1 MDVNKPEWLEQME
14 GIFETLNE
22 GVLIIDDCNT
32 ALYVNQSL
40 SEMTGYAV
48 EEIVGHGPGRFYQG
62 EDLEFL
68 LKQVRRASTE
78 GQHRYEFFAPR
89 KDGRRV
95 PTILSTRA
103 IEDPDGR
110 VFTVVLYTDIT
121 QQKEAEEKLRDA
133 NSQLEKRQQEI
144 DAELELASRVQQ
156 SLAPQGMRWGNLEVE
171 AFYSPVQTIGGD
183 FGLVTP
189 IGDHH
194 LNLLVCDVTGH
205 GISSALIANR
215 IYAETTSLLDRGAHL
230 GEMFRRLNSFVVQ
243 KIAVSGFFF
252 TMAVARFGQD
262 GRHMHFA
269 SAGHPPAFWVAGS
282 EVRRLDPRSA
292 VLGCIDDAVAPEPEE
307 NITLDRGDRV
317 VLYTDGFD
325 EVFDQ
330 HGEMLGV
337 KGLQEIVRQ
346 GARLPLAG
354 LKDHILERVEAWRH
368 GPITDDRSLVIVEVQ

>member
-1 MDVNKPEWLEQME
+1 MDLNKPDWLEQME

-22 GVLIIDDCNT
+22 GVLIFDDCDRC
-32 ALYVNQSL
+32 LYSNDSVL
-40 SEMTGYAV
+40 RMTGFASAD
-48 EEIVGHGPGRFYQG
+48 IVGHGPERFYQG
-62 EDLEFL
+62 EDLAFVQQ
-68 LKQVRRASTE
+68 QVRLAERE
-78 GQHRYEFFAPR
+78 GFNRYEFFLPR
-89 KDGRRV
+89 KNGGRV
-95 PTILSTRA
+95 PVVVSRRI

-110 VFTVVLYTDIT
+110 VFAVVSFTDIT
-121 QQKEAEEKLRDA
+121 QQKTAEEKLRSA
-133 NSQLEKRQQEI
+133 NQQLEKRQQEI
-144 DAELELASRVQQ
+144 DRELSLASRVQQ
-156 SLAPQGMRWGNLEVE
+156 SLAPQGIRWGNLAVE

-269 SAGHPPAFWVAGS
+269 SAGHPPVFWVGGS
-282 EVRRLDPRSA
+282 DVRPLQPRSA
-292 VLGCIDDAVAPEPEE
+292 VLGCLEEAVADEPEE
-307 NITLDRGDRV
+307 HITLARGDRV

-325 EVFDQ
+325 EVFNARE
-330 HGEMLGV
+330 EMLGV
-337 KGLQEIVRQ
+337 EGLQEIVRA
-346 GARLPLAG
+346 GANKPLTEMMQ
-354 LKDHILERVEAWRH
+354 HILDGVERWRH
-368 GPITDDRSLVIVEVQ
+368 GPITDDRSLVLAEVL